1 MKKFDK
7 KIQSKIINIILI
19 IAWMGIV
26 FGFSNQGGTKSGN
39 TSRKVT
45 VTVVQAVSN
54 KTIEE
59 NEQIIEISEKII
71 RKMAHYTIYMVG
83 GCLIINY
90 AYTTSQ
96 NTKKKILYSTI
107 FGACYAIT
115 DEIHQYFVPG
125 RSARLFD
132 VGIDILGVITGIF
145 IYLALITMIDKLSQK
160 YGRKL
165 LDDA

>member
-39 TSRKVT
+39 TSRKDT
-45 VTVVQAVSN
+45 VT
-54 KTIEE
+54 EE